1 MQKANGQ
8 LLAEPSIA
16 CRRTISGLFHSPHG
30 VLFTFPSRYWFTI
43 GHQRV
48 FRLGGWAPR
57 IRTGFHVSRSTW
69 DTTRPCLDFAYGA
82 FTRFGRTFQTV
93 PLSSHN
99 AISQSR
105 NPTEQAPWFSLFR
118 FRSPLLTESR
128 VMSVP
133 QGTEMFHFPW
143 CRFSRL

>member
-8 LLAEPSIA
+8 RLATPSIA
-16 CRRTISGLFHSPHG
+16 CRHTISGLFHSPSG

-43 GHQRV
+43 GHQLV

-69 DTTRPCLDFAYGA
+69 DTTRLCLSFAYGA
-82 FTRFGRTFQTV
+82 ITRCGRTFQTV
-93 PLSSHN
+93 PLLIHN
-99 AISQSR
+99 TISWSR
-105 NPTEQAPWFSLFR
+105 NPMEQAPWFSLFR

-128 VMSVP
+128 VMSIP

-143 CRFSRL
+143 YRLPYL